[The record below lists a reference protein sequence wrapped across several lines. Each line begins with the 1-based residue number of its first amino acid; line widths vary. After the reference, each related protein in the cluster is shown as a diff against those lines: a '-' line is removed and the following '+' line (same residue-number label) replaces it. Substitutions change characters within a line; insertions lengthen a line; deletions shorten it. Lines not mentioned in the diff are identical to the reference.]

1 MLRERKLD
9 NITRKKYIV
18 LRRGFDKPVIGIT
31 GMLGKTS
38 VVEMLS
44 TILTTKGNLLTN
56 NKGSGNWNNNI
67 HSLEQL
73 DSSYDYAVFEFDY
86 NRGNDFAELLRLIKP
101 NIGIITN
108 IGDAHLS
115 YLGNM
120 IKIAVEKS
128 AVVKYLARDG
138 VAILN
143 KDDELSSALADHIST
158 KNVIKYGLSNGSHFH
173 ASDIKFKGPN
183 GISFKLNGKTKV
195 SMPIFSIQDVYNTL
209 AAIACANNLDF
220 KIEEIVDILENKFE
234 LPKGRGRITEISGN
248 FILDE
253 SYISTP
259 RSLSKA
265 ARTLIGFKPYV
276 DKVALIVGDMVGG
289 GVNTEEQHL
298 NMGYFLSA
306 LPIDCLITVG
316 EYAQFL
322 GKGAS
327 LIHNDAKHI
336 CHAKNVDEILSIID
350 EHLLGTAAI
359 SIKGLGSAALHRVV
373 KKLKE
378 RE

>member
-1 MLRERKLD
+1 LTKERKLD
-9 NITRKKYIV
+9 NLTRKKYIT

-38 VVEMLS
+38 VIRMLS
-44 TILTTKGNLLTN
+44 TILSSKGNILHSNT
-56 NKGSGNWNNNI
+56 GSGNWQNNI
-67 HSLEQL
+67 HTLEQL
-73 DSSYDYAVFEFDY
+73 NDSYDYALFEFDY

-120 IKIAVEKS
+120 IKNAVEKS
-128 AVVKYLARDG
+128 AVVKYLARNG

-158 KNVIKYGLSNGSHFH
+158 TNIVKYGLSNGSHFH
-173 ASDIKFKGPN
+173 ATDIKFKGPK
-183 GISFKLNGKTKV
+183 GMSFKLNGQIKV
-195 SMPIFSIQDVYNTL
+195 NLPIFSIQDVYNTL
-209 AAIACANNLDF
+209 AAIACANNLNL
-220 KIEEIVDILENKFE
+220 KIQEIVDILQEKFE
-234 LPKGRGRITEISGN
+234 LPQGRGRVLAINDN

-276 DKVALIVGDMVGG
+276 DKVSLIVGDMVGG

-316 EYAQFL
+316 EYAQYI
-322 GKGAS
+322 GEGAS
-327 LIHNDAKHI
+327 LIHTNDKHI
-336 CHAKNVDEILSIID
+336 CHANNVDEILSIID
-350 EHLLGTAAI
+350 KNLTGSAAI
-359 SIKGLGSAALHRVV
+359 SVKGLGSAALHRIV

-378 RE
+378 RN